1 MRGRLGAGV
10 VLTCCML
17 LAAEAFGTNASAHSP
32 DQQDPLAAS
41 PQSSEAMQ
49 DSSRGTVSTE
59 LNGDPP
65 KESPDYN
72 NSLELYFLKN
82 LASDQNAIWASLAD
96 LRLEVGFSPEKSSKE
111 SGIDTNFR
119 QTAT

>member
-17 LAAEAFGTNASAHSP
+17 LAAEAFAQSA
-32 DQQDPLAAS
+32 DRQDPSAAS
-41 PQSSEAMQ
+41 PQGAEAMQ
-49 DSSRGTVSTE
+49 DSSQGTVSTE
-59 LNGDPP
+59 LNDDPP

-72 NSLELYFLKN
+72 NSLALYFLKN